1 MELNYQECLTD
12 KIETMGKVKLT
23 LVKSTAKRSPS
34 QKSTLIALGLGK
46 THSSVQK
53 EVNPAIEGMIN
64 KVKHVL
70 KVENI

>member
-1 MELNYQECLTD
+1 M
-12 KIETMGKVKLT
+12 KKVKLT

-34 QKSTLIALGLGK
+34 QKATLVALGLGK
-46 THSSVQK
+46 THSSVEK
-53 EVNPAIEGMIN
+53 ERTDAIDGMIN